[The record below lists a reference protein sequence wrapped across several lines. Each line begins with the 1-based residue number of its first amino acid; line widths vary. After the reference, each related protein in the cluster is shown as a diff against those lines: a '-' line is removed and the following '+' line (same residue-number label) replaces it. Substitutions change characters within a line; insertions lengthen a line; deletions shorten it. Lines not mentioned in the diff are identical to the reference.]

1 MLKTIMQTNAWKTIM
16 NATNEQIMSNL
27 ALYNRFRE
35 VPQEAKKTIKG
46 GKLNGFTD
54 INPMWRIKKLTEEF
68 GECGFGW
75 YYEEVERWKET
86 CGQEVAVFVKI
97 NLYIKRNNEWSQP
110 IMGVGGSK
118 MVQLFKGG
126 DVVDFSDEA
135 YKMALTDA
143 ISIACKALGMAA
155 DVYFANDRTKYDS
168 QPAQA
173 SQPSAAVQARREAAG
188 RGAKQPQ
195 KAPYA
200 PVSNEVFWRMV
211 ANYVH
216 GNPTTTGQDYRT
228 AWIANTNAGE
238 QEIAMFDRA
247 VQDYMYQ
254 QYVSAAAND
263 INNL

>member
-1 MLKTIMQTNAWKTIM
+1 MGNMT
-16 NATNEQIMSNL
+16 
-27 ALYNRFRE
+27 LYNNFRV
-35 VPQEAKKTIKG
+35 VPDEAKKTIKG

-97 NLYIKRNNEWSQP
+97 NLYTKRNNEWSAP

-126 DVVDFSDEA
+126 EVVDFSDEA

-155 DVYFANDRTKYDS
+155 DVYFSNDRTKYDVQPS
-168 QPAQA
+168 QPT
-173 SQPSAAVQARREAAG
+173 QPTHPTPVEQTRKVE
-188 RGAKQPQ
+188 Q
-195 KAPYA
+195 KPYN
-200 PVSNEVFWRMV
+200 PVSDENMKAMAARY
-211 ANYVH
+211 AQ
-216 GNPTTTGQDYRT
+216 GIISSTGQDYRT
-228 AWIANTNAGE
+228 AWIAFTNARPE
-238 QEIAMFDRA
+238 HIAIFDDM
-247 VQDYMYQ
+247 VS
-254 QYVSAAAND
+254 QYKLAH
-263 INNL
+263 NL

>member
-1 MLKTIMQTNAWKTIM
+1 MQKVIM
-16 NATNEQIMSNL
+16 NELEKADNMENL
-27 ALYNRFRE
+27 SLYNRFRE

-97 NLYIKRNNEWSQP
+97 NLYTKRNNEWSAP

-168 QPAQA
+168 QPSQA
-173 SQPSAAVQARREAAG
+173 PQPSQAVQTRRAAAN
-188 RGAKQPQ
+188 RPATPASAKP
-195 KAPYA
+195 AYT
-200 PVSNEVFWRMV
+200 PVEDALFNKMV
-211 ANYVH
+211 QNYVH
-216 GNPTTTGQDYRT
+216 GVAAKDGGDYRS
-228 AWIANTNAGE
+228 AWINYTHAEDA
-238 QEIAMFDRA
+238 EIAIFDNA
-247 VQDYMYQ
+247 VNAYMT
-254 QYVSAAAND
+254 ACGM
-263 INNL
+263 

>member
-1 MLKTIMQTNAWKTIM
+1 MKMLQICMQM
-16 NATNEQIMSNL
+16 NILNKQKNNNMYNL

-97 NLYIKRNNEWSQP
+97 NLFIKRNDTWSAP

-118 MVQLFKGG
+118 MVQIFKGG
-126 DVVDFSDEA
+126 QQVDFSDEA

-168 QPAQA
+168 QPATQA
-173 SQPSAAVQARREAAG
+173 AQPSEAVQARRKAAN
-188 RGAKQPQ
+188 RPA
-195 KAPYA
+195 APA
-200 PVSNEVFWRMV
+200 PAPSAYTPVDDGLFNRMV
-211 ANYVH
+211 ENYVH
-216 GNPTTTGQDYRT
+216 GVAAKDGSDYRT
-228 AWIANTNAGE
+228 AWMNYTHAGVAEVAIFDQAVELYRNACG
-238 QEIAMFDRA
+238 F
-247 VQDYMYQ
+247 
-254 QYVSAAAND
+254 
-263 INNL
+263 

>member
-1 MLKTIMQTNAWKTIM
+1 MRMQQTYMLKSIM
-16 NATNEQIMSNL
+16 NAQEINNMDNL
-27 ALYNRFRE
+27 SLYNRFRD
-35 VPQEAKKTIKG
+35 VPQEAKKTIQG

-97 NLYIKRNNEWSQP
+97 NLYTKRNNEWSQP

-126 DVVDFSDEA
+126 EMIDFSDEA

-155 DVYFANDRTKYDS
+155 DVYFAKDRTKYDS
-168 QPAQA
+168 QPAQTE
-173 SQPSAAVQARREAAG
+173 QPSAAVQARRQAAG
-188 RGAKQPQ
+188 RGTQQPQ
-195 KAPYA
+195 KAPYT
-200 PVSNEVFWRMV
+200 PVSNDVFWNMV
-211 ANYVH
+211 ANYVQ
-216 GNPTTTGQDYRT
+216 GIPSKTGQDYRT
-228 AWIANTNAGE
+228 AWIMNTNAGPR
-238 QEIAMFDRA
+238 EIAMFDDA
-247 VQDYMYQ
+247 VVNYR
-254 QYVSAAAND
+254 VN
-263 INNL
+263 NNL